1 MSVFYLIGILFGGIV
16 LGLIG
21 GKLLADLFR
30 RKEADDEGREDGV
43 A

>member
-1 MSVFYLIGILFGGIV
+1 MNVFYLIWILFAGIV

-21 GKLLADLFR
+21 GKLLTDLFD

>member
-1 MSVFYLIGILFGGIV
+1 MNEFYLIGYLLAGIV

-21 GKLLADLFR
+21 GKLLNDLFE
-30 RKEADDEGREDGV
+30 RKEADDGGREDGV

>member
-1 MSVFYLIGILFGGIV
+1 MNEFYLIWYLLAGIV

-21 GKLLADLFR
+21 GKLLTDLFD

>member
-1 MSVFYLIGILFGGIV
+1 MNEFYLIGYLLAGIV

-21 GKLLADLFR
+21 GKLLTDLFD
-30 RKEADDEGREDGV
+30 RKEVDDEGREDGV

>member
-21 GKLLADLFR
+21 GKLVSDLFD